1 MQFFPV
7 LQCMWQIHYCLSFMF
22 SFTYSGMV
30 YEDAEVLY
38 AEVKRDGEAILEDA
52 LSALLPASVPVLPS
66 MRTKALG
73 GSSKIL
79 AFNTTFLPRWDI
91 VRIPSLSKA
100 GPSLKSLVLQASED
114 GKEGYAIMHC
124 PGGGAIGEL
133 KHPSSGLHELIKP
146 VSGEWLFS
154 LLQENLMLGAYSVYT
169 NGSDHFVLRNAS
181 VQLTISNGRISSLVD
196 VKSR

>member
-1 MQFFPV
+1 MLPILNLTVVIARSSSRICNVCGKFIIGF
-7 LQCMWQIHYCLSFMF
+7 CLFL
-22 SFTYSGMV
+22 FTYSGMV
-30 YEDAEVLY
+30 YKDAEVLY

-52 LSALLPASVPVLPS
+52 FSALLPASVPVLPA
-66 MRTKALG
+66 MRTKSLG

-100 GPSLKSLVLQASED
+100 GPGLKSLILQASED

-146 VSGEWLFS
+146 VSGEWSRILFTSRKFDARCIFS
-154 LLQENLMLGAYSVYT
+154 LYKWIRPFRPQECKRAADN
-169 NGSDHFVLRNAS
+169 F
-181 VQLTISNGRISSLVD
+181 
-196 VKSR
+196 

>member
-1 MQFFPV
+1 
-7 LQCMWQIHYCLSFMF
+7 
-22 SFTYSGMV
+22 MV

-38 AEVKRDGEAILEDA
+38 AEVKRDCEAILEDA
-52 LSALLPASVPVLPS
+52 FSALLPASIAVLPS
-66 MRTKALG
+66 MRTKTLG

-146 VSGEWLFS
+146 VSGEWSLILFISKKSESRCMFS
-154 LLQENLMLGAYSVYT
+154 LYKWIGPFRPQECERA
-169 NGSDHFVLRNAS
+169 
-181 VQLTISNGRISSLVD
+181 VD
-196 VKSR
+196 NF